1 MVAFMDQTAVSTATP
16 VIANDLNASKTISW
30 VGTAFFVGK

>member
-1 MVAFMDQTAVSTATP
+1 MVAFMDQTAVSTSTP
-16 VIANDLNASKTISW
+16 VIANDLNASESVSW

>member
-16 VIANDLNASKTISW
+16 VIANDLNASETISW

>member
-16 VIANDLNASKTISW
+16 VIATSLRASKTISW
-30 VGTAFFVGK
+30 VGTSFFVGK